1 MFNNTLIATALMVAC
16 AATLAQTAAAPAKPA
31 TPAAPAA
38 PAAAATVPAPAAATP
53 KAAPVAKADAKAA
66 EAMPAVKKSNNDIC
80 HDATSSGY
88 TSTKN
93 FKPFATMDEC
103 IKSGGRAP
111 KGSAPAKK

>member
-1 MFNNTLIATALMVAC
+1 MMFKNTLIATALMVAC
-16 AATLAQTAAAPAKPA
+16 AATLAQTAASPAKPA
-31 TPAAPAA
+31 TPAA

-111 KGSAPAKK
+111 KGSTPAKK

>member
-1 MFNNTLIATALMVAC
+1 M
-16 AATLAQTAAAPAKPA
+16 
-31 TPAAPAA
+31 
-38 PAAAATVPAPAAATP
+38 
-53 KAAPVAKADAKAA
+53 AKADAKAA